1 MVGMTDNAAAL
12 PESSDVPEGAV
23 VVGLDDSEHD
33 PDVLAWGAAEASRRS
48 LPLHIV
54 SARESLSHMLL
65 PGDPTL
71 APSVSTVRDPEVLD
85 ELDGSDE
92 VVRTA
97 TDRVREAYPGVEVS
111 TSRPWGT
118 AVQTLLGLAERADC
132 IVVGGRR
139 RSAMARLLLGS
150 TALSVAAHARC
161 PVIVIGSGSLP
172 ETERGRVVV
181 GVDGSSDS
189 KEALV
194 YAFEAARSR
203 GVPMH
208 SVTVWSVEVVEGFV
222 VTTPGS
228 PEWQQVE
235 QRYRDAVEGLV
246 RPLREGH
253 PDVEV
258 HVDVIHGPRVAT
270 LVDASRTAD
279 LLVVGSRGRGGFTG
293 LLLGSMSQ
301 GVIQEAACPVAV
313 LTRAPRRE

>member
-1 MVGMTDNAAAL
+1 MEGMTDNAAAV

-23 VVGLDDSEHD
+23 VVGLDDSERD
-33 PDVLAWGAAEASRRS
+33 PDVLAWGAAEASRRG

-54 SARESLSHMLL
+54 NARESLSHMVL

-71 APSVSTVRDPEVLD
+71 APSLSTVRDTDVLD

-92 VVRTA
+92 VVGTA
-97 TDRVREAYPGVEVS
+97 TDRVREMYPGVEIS

-118 AVQTLLGLAERADC
+118 AVQTLLDVAESADC

-139 RSAMARLLLGS
+139 RSAVARLLLGS
-150 TALSVAAHARC
+150 TALSVAAHAPC
-161 PVIVIGSGSLP
+161 PVIVIGPDSLP

-189 KEALV
+189 KEALE

-208 SVTVWSVEVVEGFV
+208 SVTVWNVEVVDGFV

-235 QRYRDAVEGLV
+235 RRYRDAVEELV
-246 RPLREGH
+246 RPLRESR
-253 PDVEV
+253 PEVEV
-258 HVDVIHGPRVAT
+258 HVDIVHGPRVAT
-270 LVDASRTAD
+270 LVEASRTAD
-279 LLVVGSRGRGGFTG
+279 LLVVGSRGRGGFAG
-293 LLLGSMSQ
+293 LLLGSMTQ
-301 GVIQEAACPVAV
+301 GVLQEAACPVAV
-313 LTRAPRRE
+313 LTRTPRRD